1 MTNRI
6 LLLID
11 VNQNYNLNESNK
23 HFININKGIINLKN
37 CKQIY
42 LKDFIKSKKKIYT
55 QLLNRLKNEII
66 KNEENKFFFA
76 EMELFNLRND
86 RYQAFDRII
95 NLLLIKKIIS
105 KKKIK
110 KIKIISDNKSTLDIF
125 KNINIEIEKID
136 LSYERIKFSF
146 IKLKII
152 KFYLKTL
159 FLTFYIKLFRKK
171 KINIKKNNFYMS
183 IFPNEYLYGKS
194 SFINQNIF
202 NFLLSDETHLNAS
215 LGRAISNFKYTYDRQ
230 IINIEEFI
238 YIKDI
243 VFLILKTVFGLN
255 KYKKLKLDKILIE
268 NLSLKKELK
277 ELSIGSFINRSKL
290 EIYNEALPRFL
301 KKHEVSKI
309 NLYMFEY
316 SFGFYLIRT
325 IKQFSSKISILG
337 YQHGIFTRNLMWYD
351 LINKLSFKK
360 YYKPHCIVSS
370 NKYNVLDY
378 KSKSQIKRVFVNKL
392 DTRSHKAKV
401 KFTNLLNINKYSK
414 NVLVIPGTHDV
425 KDLYYFIKN
434 NPFFKNKIFY
444 FKLHPKNKF
453 NLKENKKIKKI
464 DSFFNKNFSKIII
477 SQTSSIIYDF
487 LTRKKKFSLIE
498 LDYKQ
503 NIIPKNIVNKANF
516 INSKK
521 VNFL

>member
-171 KINIKKNNFYMS
+171 KN
-183 IFPNEYLYGKS
+183 
-194 SFINQNIF
+194 
-202 NFLLSDETHLNAS
+202 
-215 LGRAISNFKYTYDRQ
+215 
-230 IINIEEFI
+230 
-238 YIKDI
+238 
-243 VFLILKTVFGLN
+243 
-255 KYKKLKLDKILIE
+255 
-268 NLSLKKELK
+268 
-277 ELSIGSFINRSKL
+277 
-290 EIYNEALPRFL
+290 
-301 KKHEVSKI
+301 
-309 NLYMFEY
+309 
-316 SFGFYLIRT
+316 
-325 IKQFSSKISILG
+325 
-337 YQHGIFTRNLMWYD
+337 
-351 LINKLSFKK
+351 
-360 YYKPHCIVSS
+360 
-370 NKYNVLDY
+370 
-378 KSKSQIKRVFVNKL
+378 
-392 DTRSHKAKV
+392 
-401 KFTNLLNINKYSK
+401 
-414 NVLVIPGTHDV
+414 
-425 KDLYYFIKN
+425 
-434 NPFFKNKIFY
+434 
-444 FKLHPKNKF
+444 
-453 NLKENKKIKKI
+453 
-464 DSFFNKNFSKIII
+464 
-477 SQTSSIIYDF
+477 
-487 LTRKKKFSLIE
+487 
-498 LDYKQ
+498 
-503 NIIPKNIVNKANF
+503 
-516 INSKK
+516 
-521 VNFL
+521 